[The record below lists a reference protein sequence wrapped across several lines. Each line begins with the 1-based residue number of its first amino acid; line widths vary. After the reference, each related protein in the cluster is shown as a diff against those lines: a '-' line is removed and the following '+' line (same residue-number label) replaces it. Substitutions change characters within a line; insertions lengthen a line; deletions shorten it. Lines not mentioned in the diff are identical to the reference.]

1 MTMLLNATQR
11 RLLAAVFS
19 LSIAASAQAQE
30 GEVAADPVYESGQG
44 SMEAPA
50 QDAGAAAP
58 EAAAEE
64 AQTSVVAEDAGSS
77 AEPVSA
83 EDTESTVEP
92 VAEAAL
98 AEPAA
103 DEAVVVETIDVEP
116 LREAEV
122 AEAPAEEE
130 GTTKLEAIEVTGS
143 RIRRSDYETAQPV
156 LVVTREDIERSGLTS
171 IGDLLQGLPQAGAA
185 LNTANN
191 NGGNGAVEVDL
202 RNLGSNRVLVLVNGR
217 RWVSGV
223 AATSTSSVDLNTIP
237 ISIIDSI
244 EVLKDGASAVYG
256 SDAIAGVIN
265 IKTRRDFEGGE
276 LRAHAQMY
284 DDGEGLTQSYSYSVG
299 SFNGKTGVFMDVS
312 YTNQGELLTSDR
324 EESSVP
330 TFGTGTSRGSSFT
343 PGGRFLFVPTPSNG
357 NAISNGNTD
366 PNSPDALCYDLS
378 GGVVDGVLG
387 DPWGNAVGSDPANP
401 GVPGLDPLGFSF
413 PAGSALSLCDIAGH
427 VGAQSGVYTRFDQ
440 NTDSYNYAPINYLL
454 TPSERT
460 GIFAQFTHDF
470 ENGIHASSEVLY
482 NNRKSAQ
489 QLAETPFGFG
499 DALGIPPF
507 NLGYVAADNPYN
519 FTNSASPYY
528 IPGTTAQ
535 DIGLGDPASGLVGFG
550 AALRRLVEY
559 GPRLFQQNVDT
570 YRIGGGFD
578 GQFPVIDRVVNWD
591 LGAAYSL
598 NRLSTSEQG
607 LVNMANAARA
617 LGPLADCVGT
627 TDENTGEITPPPP
640 SAAGCVPLDIFG
652 GAGTITPEMLAYIT
666 YTAHDTSRQSQ
677 RLFYGNATT
686 NLPLFDGILLGGEL
700 GIAAGVELRTESF
713 ESEPDPLKVN
723 GTSSTNASSPTK
735 GSYDAFEAY
744 AELAVP
750 LVRDVFLVDDLS
762 ISLAT
767 RFSDY
772 GEIGSNTSAK
782 AGVEW
787 RMLNGL
793 LLRGTW
799 SEAFRAPS
807 ITELYLGAVTSF
819 PEVAD
824 PCATTERDTNPNVGA
839 NCDAD
844 GAATTQTNAQI
855 PTVFGGNPDLN
866 PETATSTTAG
876 FVWSPEFFPDFSYEM
891 DWYHIELED
900 FISFTS
906 SDLIFEFCYRADPDA
921 RALCDRLERSSG
933 GELTKILATAVNF
946 AALEVEGVDFNMSWK
961 IHSDFLEP
969 IGSFKLTT
977 DGAYVTRF
985 DSVLPTV
992 DGGEERQ
999 GAVGQEFGGFG
1010 SIPRFKM
1017 NAALTWTNGP
1027 WKASWS
1033 SRFIYHVYEVC
1044 DDGRQDPGAAEG
1056 GSNPTPVLSF
1066 DEYGLCSGPHK
1077 EDGTPLN
1084 KLDATTYHDIQL
1096 SYEVQSWNTTLVLG
1110 VLNVLDQ
1117 DPPKAYSA
1125 FASTFDPNTYEVWGS
1140 RAPYLRLLTKF

>member
-1 MTMLLNATQR
+1 MATR
-11 RLLAAVFS
+11 LGTWPLRLLAAAFS
-19 LSIAASAQAQE
+19 LSAAS
-30 GEVAADPVYESGQG
+30 VL
-44 SMEAPA
+44 A
-50 QDAGAAAP
+50 QDADPLPEPEYGQAADAAAP
-58 EAAAEE
+58 
-64 AQTSVVAEDAGSS
+64 D
-77 AEPVSA
+77 
-83 EDTESTVEP
+83 D
-92 VAEAAL
+92 
-98 AEPAA
+98 PAA
-103 DEAVVVETIDVEP
+103 TPEIQPEDQQEDSTVVETIQVEP
-116 LREAEV
+116 LREPEAPAAEPEV
-122 AEAPAEEE
+122 AE
-130 GTTKLEAIEVTGS
+130 GKTRLETIEVTGS

-156 LVVTREDIERSGLTS
+156 LVVTRADIERSGLTS

-265 IKTRRDFEGGE
+265 IKTRRDFEGGQF
-276 LRAHAQMY
+276 RAHAQTY
-284 DDGEGLTQSYSYSVG
+284 DDGKGLTQSYSYSVG

-312 YTNQGELLTSDR
+312 YTNQGEVLAGDR
-324 EESSVP
+324 EESSYP
-330 TFGTGTSRGSSFT
+330 TYGTGLSRGSSFT
-343 PGGRFLFVPTPSNG
+343 PGGRFLFVPTPGNG
-357 NAISNGNTD
+357 NVISNGDTD
-366 PNSPDALCYDLS
+366 PTSPNALCRDLS
-378 GGVVDGVLG
+378 GGVVEGVLS
-387 DPWGNAVGSDPANP
+387 DPWGGVVGSDPANP
-401 GVPGLDPLGFSF
+401 GIPGAPPLGLAF
-413 PAGSALSLCDIAGH
+413 PAGSALTLCDLAGRR
-427 VGAQSGVYTRFDQ
+427 GAGTDPSGNFARFDP
-440 NTDSYNYAPINYLL
+440 NVDAYNYAPVNYLL

-460 GIFAQFTHDF
+460 GLFAQFTHDF

-489 QLAETPFGFG
+489 RLAETPFGFG

-507 NLGYVAADNPYN
+507 DLGYVAADNPYN
-519 FTNSASPYY
+519 PTNSASPYY
-528 IPGTTAQ
+528 IPGTTPQ
-535 DIGLGDPASGLVGFG
+535 DIGLADPAAGLVGLG
-550 AALRRLVEY
+550 ASLRRLVEY
-559 GPRLFQQNVDT
+559 GPRLFRQDVDT

-578 GQFPVIDRVVNWD
+578 GQFPLLDYLVSWD
-591 LGAAYSL
+591 LGAAYSQ
-598 NRLSTSEQG
+598 NRQSTSEQG
-607 LVNMANAARA
+607 LVNMAHAARA
-617 LGPLADCVGT
+617 LGPLADCVD
-627 TDENTGEITPPPP
+627 TDTATAPPA
-640 SAAGCVPLDIFG
+640 AAGCVPLDIFG
-652 GAGTITPEMLAYIT
+652 GPGTITPEMLAYIT

-686 NLPLFDGILLGGEL
+686 NLPLLDGIFLGGQL

-713 ESEPDPLKVN
+713 QSEPDPLKVN
-723 GTSSTNASSPTK
+723 GTSSTNASAPTK

-744 AELAVP
+744 AELAIP
-750 LVRDVFLVDDLS
+750 LVRDVPLIDGLNV
-762 ISLAT
+762 SLAA

-772 GEIGSNTSAK
+772 GEIGTNTSGK

-819 PEVAD
+819 PEETD
-824 PCATTERDTNPNVGA
+824 PCASDERNSNPNVAA

-844 GAATTQTNAQI
+844 GAADSQTNAQI
-855 PTVFGGNPDLN
+855 PTVFGGNPDLK

-876 FVWSPEFFPDFSYEM
+876 FVWSPEFFPDFSFEM
-891 DWYHIELED
+891 DWYRIELKD
-900 FISFTS
+900 FISFIG
-906 SDLIFEFCYRADPDA
+906 SDQIFTFCYRADPDS
-921 RALCDRLERSSG
+921 RSLCDRVQRSSN
-933 GELTKILATAVNF
+933 GELSKILATAVNF
-946 AALEVEGVDFNMSWK
+946 AALDVEGLDFNMSWK
-961 IHSDFLEP
+961 IQNDWLAP
-969 IGSFKLTT
+969 IGSFKLTA
-977 DGAYVTRF
+977 DGAYVTRW
-985 DSVLPTV
+985 DAVLPTV
-992 DGGEERQ
+992 DGGEQRQ

-1027 WKASWS
+1027 FEASWS

-1056 GSNPTPVLSF
+1056 GNYPYPVLSL
-1066 DEYGLCSGPHK
+1066 EQYGLCSGPHK
-1077 EDGTPLN
+1077 ADGTPLN
-1084 KLDATTYHDIQL
+1084 KLDATTYHD
-1096 SYEVQSWNTTLVLG
+1096 VQFGYDVPAWNTKLVLG

-1125 FASTFDPNTYEVWGS
+1125 FASTFDPNTYEIWGS
-1140 RAPYLRLLTKF
+1140 RTPYLRVQTKF

>member
-1 MTMLLNATQR
+1 MTMLSNAMQL

-19 LSIAASAQAQE
+19 LSVAVPAQAQDAE
-30 GEVAADPVYESGQG
+30 PAADPGFQQAA
-44 SMEAPA
+44 EAPA
-50 QDAGAAAP
+50 QDA
-58 EAAAEE
+58 EATTEE
-64 AQTSVVAEDAGSS
+64 VPPVDAVAI
-77 AEPVSA
+77 
-83 EDTESTVEP
+83 
-92 VAEAAL
+92 
-98 AEPAA
+98 EPAA
-103 DEAVVVETIDVEP
+103 EPPVDAPAAAQVEDSAAVVETIEVAP
-116 LREAEV
+116 IREAE
-122 AEAPAEEE
+122 APPPVEEDD
-130 GTTKLEAIEVTGS
+130 GKAKLDTIEVTGS

-256 SDAIAGVIN
+256 SDAIAGVVN
-265 IKTRRDFEGGE
+265 IKTRKDFEGGE
-276 LRAHAQMY
+276 FRAHAQTY

-312 YTNQGELLTSDR
+312 YTNQGELVAGDR
-324 EESSVP
+324 EESSYP
-330 TFGTGTSRGSSFT
+330 TYGTGTSRGSSFT
-343 PGGRFLFVPTPSNG
+343 PGGRFLFVPNSTNG
-357 NAISNGNTD
+357 NIISNGNTD
-366 PNSPDALCYDLS
+366 PTSPDALCYDLS

-387 DPWGNAVGSDPANP
+387 DPWGNTVGSDPANP
-401 GVPGLDPLGFSF
+401 GVPGAPPLGFSF
-413 PAGSALSLCDIAGH
+413 PAGSALSLCDLAGRR
-427 VGAQSGVYTRFDQ
+427 GAGTDPSGNFARFDQ
-440 NTDSYNYAPINYLL
+440 NTDAYNYAPVNYLL

-460 GIFAQFTHDF
+460 GLFAQFTHDF
-470 ENGIHASSEVLY
+470 ENGVHASSEVLY

-489 QLAETPFGFG
+489 QLAQTPFGFG

-519 FTNSASPYY
+519 PTNSASPYY

-535 DIGLGDPASGLVGFG
+535 DIGLADPAAGLVGLG
-550 AALRRLVEY
+550 AVLRRLVEY

-578 GQFPVIDRVVNWD
+578 GQLPVVDYIVNWD
-591 LGAAYSL
+591 LGAAYSQ

-617 LGPLADCVGT
+617 LGPLADCIGT
-627 TDENTGEITPPPP
+627 TNETTGEVTPPPP
-640 SAAGCVPLDIFG
+640 SATGCVPLDMFG

-686 NLPLFDGILLGGEL
+686 NLPLFDGVILGGEL

-713 ESEPDPLKVN
+713 ASEPDPLKVN
-723 GTSSTNASSPTK
+723 GTSSTNASAPTK

-744 AELAVP
+744 AELAIP

-772 GEIGSNTSAK
+772 GDIGSNTSGK

-787 RMLNGL
+787 RMLDGL

-819 PEVAD
+819 PEVVD
-824 PCATTERDTNPNVGA
+824 PCAADERNTNPNVAA

-844 GAATTQTNAQI
+844 GAATTQTNGQI
-855 PTVFGGNPDLN
+855 PTVFGGNPDLE

-891 DWYHIELED
+891 DWYHIELEN

-921 RALCDRLERSSG
+921 RALCDRLERSG
-933 GELTKILATAVNF
+933 NGELTKILATAVNF
-946 AALEVEGVDFNMSWK
+946 AALDVEGVDFNMSWK
-961 IHSDFLEP
+961 IHSDWLAP
-969 IGSFKLTT
+969 IGSFKVTT
-977 DGAYVTRF
+977 DGAYVMRF
-985 DSVLPTV
+985 DSVMPTV
-992 DGGEERQ
+992 DGGEQRE
-999 GAVGQEFGGFG
+999 GAVGQELGGFG

-1027 WKASWS
+1027 WEASWS

-1044 DDGRQDPGAAEG
+1044 DDGFQDPGAAEG
-1056 GSNPTPVLSF
+1056 GGNPTPVLSL

-1077 EDGTPLN
+1077 EGGSPLN
-1084 KLDATTYHDIQL
+1084 KLDATTYHDVQL
-1096 SYEVQSWNTTLVLG
+1096 SYEVQNWNTTLVLG
-1110 VLNVLDQ
+1110 VNNVLDQ

-1125 FASTFDPNTYEVWGS
+1125 FAGTFDPNTYEIWGS
-1140 RAPYLRLLTKF
+1140 RTPYLRVLSKF